1 MKDCKREGKKQ
12 CIWWVTGCL
21 SPNVS
26 PEMKIKCNKEGMW
39 HETDK
44 TDVVPTQGNAVQ

>member
-21 SPNVS
+21 CPEVS
-26 PEMKIKCNKEGMW
+26 PEMKIKCNKEGLW
-39 HETDK
+39 HEK
-44 TDVVPTQGNAVQ
+44 VNVPENHTTQSIVS